1 VRYSVGAIADC
12 DEGPRHGLD
21 RMTMMKSMGQT
32 GLIALAA
39 AGLMCAVLAWPANSQ
54 EAQPGQQPAAE
65 TPAAQPPAAEAP
77 TAETPTAQT
86 PATDPAAGTGAQPAA
101 PQFPPS
107 HMAVAREVIEL
118 SGMSNSL
125 AELIPQVLNRTHLTI
140 ARQRP
145 ELAKQLE
152 EVSNTVL
159 LSLVPQ
165 REEMLNIAAN
175 TFAKEMTEEQLV
187 AVATFFKSP
196 AGKVYVEKNQRIL
209 REVLI
214 SMRPWTDQLNR
225 VVFDRFRE
233 ELKKKGV
240 EI

>member
-1 VRYSVGAIADC
+1 M
-12 DEGPRHGLD
+12 EM
-21 RMTMMKSMGQT
+21 MTSKGHT
-32 GLIALAA
+32 GLVMLATASLLLGALA
-39 AGLMCAVLAWPANSQ
+39 MPASSQ
-54 EAQPGQQPAAE
+54 EAQPGQQPAGE
-65 TPAAQPPAAEAP
+65 QPAVEAPVTQPPA
-77 TAETPTAQT
+77 TN
-86 PATDPAAGTGAQPAA
+86 PAATGAQPA

-107 HMAVAREVIEL
+107 HMAIAREVIEL

-152 EVSNTVL
+152 EVSTTVL